1 MLRAYSLHDHAE
13 RLAREAGPWK
23 DAAEREAAAALES
36 DDRLARFVFHMRE
49 SLSQQAKQGKP

>member
-23 DAAEREAAAALES
+23 DATEREAAAAALES

-49 SLSQQAKQGKP
+49 SLSQQAKQGK